1 MNLTEQ
7 IRAGLVDINIHQLF
21 FSKLIKGLML
31 NLNESVTVRGQ
42 GVPHMILNTGDDTM
56 WLLEKDYNFAQEPQE
71 NTNEQYVYNIIPRG
85 VIDVGSLDTVPDQLT
100 NPYIRGYFQ
109 YEKDGQIQT
118 FSAEMR
124 RMAVKVNIDLKYY
137 VSSFTDMLELSQ
149 HIMTKLAYIRIFKFV
164 YMGQTIIASYK
175 IPETFDGEH
184 LAELDGTTTDN
195 KNRVISLSLEVE
207 STLPVYN
214 YQTVIEAD
222 KMITNPQQNLRMDKG
237 HEISTRDITTRAGY
251 RGFGARQ
258 DKG

>member
-21 FSKLIKGLML
+21 FSKLIKGLMM

-42 GVPHMILNTGDDTM
+42 SVPHMILNTGDDTM
-56 WLLEKDYNFAQEPQE
+56 WLLEKDYNFALEPQE

-109 YEKDGQIQT
+109 YEQDGQIKT
-118 FSAEMR
+118 YSAEMR
-124 RMAVKVNIDLKYY
+124 RMAVRVNIDLKYY

-149 HIMTKLAYIRIFKFV
+149 HIMTKLAYIRTFKFV
-164 YMGQTIIASYK
+164 YMGQTLLASYK
-175 IPETFDGEH
+175 IPDVFEGQH
-184 LAELDGTTTDN
+184 LADLDGTTTDN
-195 KNRVISLSLEVE
+195 KNRIISLSLEVE
-207 STLPVYN
+207 STLPIYN
-214 YQTVIEAD
+214 NQTAIEAE
-222 KMITNPQQNLRMDKG
+222 KVIINPQQNIYMDNR
-237 HEISTRDITTRAGY
+237 HEVSTRDIETRSGY